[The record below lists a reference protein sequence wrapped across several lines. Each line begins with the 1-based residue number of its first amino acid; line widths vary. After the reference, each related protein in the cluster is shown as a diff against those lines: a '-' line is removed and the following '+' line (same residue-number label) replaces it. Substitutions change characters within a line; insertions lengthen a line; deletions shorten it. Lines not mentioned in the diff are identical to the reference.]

1 MTQSFS
7 LDITQTPQII
17 QFINQTDYPD
27 GTLEL
32 RGSLEEAGCSQSALY
47 ITTIRKLQ

>member
-1 MTQSFS
+1 MAQSFS
-7 LDITQTPQII
+7 PDVTQTPQII
-17 QFINQTDYPD
+17 QFINQTDYPG

-32 RGSLEEAGCSQSALY
+32 RGFLEEAGCSQSALY

>member
-7 LDITQTPQII
+7 PDISQTPQII
-17 QFINQTDYPD
+17 QLINQTDYPD

-32 RGSLEEAGCSQSALY
+32 SHSLEEAGCFQSALY